1 MSNKLKR
8 TFLGFWGIGLVYHM
22 LCYMARSSGHWDNDY
37 NIPGFFIAAGSM
49 PWSLPLFEYMVQV
62 FLKDMLGPAVS
73 GRIIRVL
80 VAVGFAINA
89 TSIRALMIRV
99 FERVSEHRKE
109 LG

>member
-1 MSNKLKR
+1 M
-8 TFLGFWGIGLVYHM
+8 FFGLGLAYHA
-22 LCYMARSSGHWDNDY
+22 LCYFASSYGHWDNDY

-49 PWSLPLFEYMVQV
+49 PWSLPLFEHEVQV

-73 GRIIRVL
+73 GRIISVL

-89 TSIRALMIRV
+89 TIIRALMILV